1 MATADRVDTQ
11 SGGPVPSRTGH
22 PMVCPGRHGG
32 TLAAGV
38 AALASGAGRL
48 TAGEIYDQVIIGA
61 RSELSRATGALAFSG
76 LVSGMFMG
84 LTGLGVAGTLATLPG
99 RGNEFIAELF
109 YPLGFIAVVIGR
121 AQLFT
126 ENTLFPIVLV
136 LQERRHLLTTLR
148 LWTAVFVANVV
159 GALAF
164 AKLTTVAVD
173 PAVVTELVHLGA
185 TAAHHPLMRVFTS
198 AILGGVLIAFMAW
211 MVAGAQY
218 TIGQIAVVWLMTFP
232 VGLLGLAH
240 CIASSGYILTATLA
254 GAVSGGTYAAWLG
267 VATAGNVVGGVLV
280 VSLLNY
286 AQVRTG
292 GR

>member
-1 MATADRVDTQ
+1 MRPER
-11 SGGPVPSRTGH
+11 PV
-22 PMVCPGRHGG
+22 G
-32 TLAAGV
+32 TPAARV
-38 AALASGAGRL
+38 AALASSAGRL
-48 TAGEIYDQVIIGA
+48 TAGEIYDQVLIGA
-61 RSELSRATGALAFSG
+61 RSELDRTTGALAFSG

-99 RGNEFIAELF
+99 QGHEFIAELF

-136 LQERRHLLTTLR
+136 LQERRHLFTTLR
-148 LWTAVFVANVV
+148 LWTAVFVTNIV

-164 AKLTTVAVD
+164 ASLATVAVD

-185 TAAHHPLMRVFTS
+185 TAAHHTLMHVFTS

-240 CIASSGYILTATLA
+240 CIASSGYIIIATFA
-254 GAVSGGTYAAWLG
+254 GAVTVGTYAAWLG
-267 VATAGNVVGGVLV
+267 VATAGNIAGGVLV

>member
-1 MATADRVDTQ
+1 M
-11 SGGPVPSRTGH
+11 
-22 PMVCPGRHGG
+22 
-32 TLAAGV
+32 
-38 AALASGAGRL
+38 ASGAGRL
-48 TAGEIYDQVIIGA
+48 TAGEIYDQVIIEA
-61 RSELSRATGALAFSG
+61 RSELDRTTGALAFSG

-84 LTGLGVAGTLATLPG
+84 LTGLAVAGTLAVLPG

-126 ENTLFPIVLV
+126 ENTLFPVVLM
-136 LQERRHLLTTLR
+136 LQERRHVLTTLR
-148 LWTAVFVANVV
+148 LWAAVFVANIV

-164 AKLTTVAVD
+164 AMLTTLSGAVEQ
-173 PAVVTELVHLGA
+173 AVIRELVHLGT
-185 TAAHHPLMRVFTS
+185 TAAHHTPMRVFTS

-211 MVAGAQY
+211 MVAGAQQ

-232 VGLLGLAH
+232 VGLLGFAH
-240 CIASSGYILTATLA
+240 CIASSGYILTATLT
-254 GAVSGGTYAAWLG
+254 GAVSGGSYMVWLG
-267 VATAGNVVGGVLV
+267 AAAAGNIVGGVLV